1 MSCSISFYRVGE
13 FFGRQ
18 LKLPEP
24 KSRLSRV
31 MCDRNNCHYILT
43 SIKLYLDLP
52 NTINLEL
59 KMSKEFYAL
68 ALKLRELG
76 LWFVGSD
83 WNSGWGERLP
93 EGRRRDVKCLHP
105 RKSGCRLT
113 GQTSAPLPQP
123 REDPVAHRPN
133 SRVCAEFP
141 YSHYYHDEELILRE
155 EGLKR
160 QKEEASETTTTE
172 TPTPQQHST
181 STFLLQNMIS

>member
-1 MSCSISFYRVGE
+1 MADEKFLYNGRSVLYHANYRVGKTKKRE
-13 FFGRQ
+13 
-18 LKLPEP
+18 
-24 KSRLSRV
+24 
-31 MCDRNNCHYILT
+31 
-43 SIKLYLDLP
+43 
-52 NTINLEL
+52 
-59 KMSKEFYAL
+59 
-68 ALKLRELG
+68 KLRELG